1 MSTDRLVEGHF
12 RFRAAFAANRELFLA
27 LAEEGQHP
35 KVMWIGCS
43 DSRVIPEVITGA
55 DPGELFILRNVANL
69 VPPFG
74 PGGDAA
80 GSAIEFAVV
89 HLEVADIV
97 VCGHSDCGG
106 IKALEEPADPIHRPH
121 LTRWIQR
128 LRPAIAQVDAD
139 YEVDEE
145 RWATI
150 ARANALLQLQNLR
163 TYACVR
169 EAERDGRLRL
179 HAWMYELAS
188 GELQAFDIGSGTW
201 RALAGEQEVG
211 AAEDGGTTVG

>member
-1 MSTDRLVEGHF
+1 MSTEKLIQGHL
-12 RFRAAFAANRELFLA
+12 RFRTAFAANRELFQH
-27 LAEEGQHP
+27 LAEKGQHP

-43 DSRVIPEVITGA
+43 DSRVIPEQITGA
-55 DPGELFILRNVANL
+55 NPGELFILRNVANL

-80 GSAIEFAVV
+80 GSAIEFAVDR
-89 HLEVADIV
+89 LEVEDMV

-106 IKALEEPADPIHRPH
+106 VKALEEPADPIRRPH
-121 LTRWIQR
+121 LSRWIQ
-128 LRPAIAQVDAD
+128 LVRPAITQIDAE

-145 RWATI
+145 RWAAI

-179 HAWMYELAS
+179 HAWMYELRS
-188 GELQAFDIGSGTW
+188 GELTAYDGGSKQW
-201 RALAGEQEVG
+201 RGLAGSQEVG
-211 AAEDGGTTVG
+211 VDEDEGPAVG